1 MTVFL
6 VQTAWLVPL
15 YPLLASLLSFLWSP
29 GLISRT
35 GPRPCGYL
43 NLLFVSIAFVH
54 STLALVGLHSNAA
67 AGAEA
72 LYRPL
77 VFSWTWL
84 DTAGLRVGF
93 DGLITE
99 PALLAMTVIT
109 GLHVLTQI
117 YAIGYLEMDWG
128 WPRFFGSLSFF
139 EAGLCA
145 LVLTDSIFFSY
156 LLLELLTLGTY
167 LIVGTWYNQPL
178 VVKGARD
185 AFLTKR
191 IGDLILLAGL
201 VALLPLTGTW
211 NFHGLQAW
219 AADLLNNQRPLPP
232 GFTLVLLAL
241 VAGPMGKCAQIPLH
255 LWLDEAM
262 EGPLPSTVLRNSV
275 VVAGGAWV
283 LLRLEPLLEL
293 SPFVQAVLVVV
304 GGTTALVSSLIA
316 LAQIDVKRALSFLVS
331 SWLGLLFVAVGLGG
345 GAVADHLLLVYPLPM
360 ALLLMAVGAVVIS
373 NVTQDLTQLGG
384 LWSRRPLIG
393 LAFLTGAAGLMA
405 LPPFGG
411 FAALR
416 ELLALT
422 AASSSPVLL
431 GAVVL
436 ITNALISAGLVRVFG
451 QIWCGPTT
459 PFTVRSPE
467 VLWLMVLPTTVLM
480 GLVLHLPQLLVLN
493 GVFGL
498 DPLPG
503 WGPLALPL
511 LLSTLVGGGLSG
523 IFYLRPHPMVQLPA
537 TLGGLQDWL
546 AHDLQTERFYHRTVV
561 ALVVQL
567 ARLSAWSDRQLVDG
581 FSGATGH
588 AALQGARRLS
598 LTTSGR
604 SQAYALTLVLG
615 VLLMAAWLLA
625 RSPAVAPLATGAL

>member
-6 VQTAWLVPL
+6 LQAAWLIPA
-15 YPLLASLLSFLWSP
+15 YPLLAAVASLAWSP

-43 NLLFVSIAFVH
+43 NLLMVAVAFGH
-54 STLALVGLHSNAA
+54 SLVALTALHTNAR

-77 VFSWTWL
+77 SFGWTWL

-93 DGLITE
+93 DGLVTE
-99 PALLAMTVIT
+99 PALIAMAVIT
-109 GLHVLTQI
+109 GLHLLVQI

-145 LVLTDSIFFSY
+145 LVLTDSVFFSY
-156 LLLELLTLGTY
+156 VILELLTLGTY

-191 IGDLILLAGL
+191 IGDLILLAG
-201 VALLPLTGTW
+201 VIALLPMTGTW
-211 NFHGLQAW
+211 NFHGLQGW
-219 AADLLNNQRPLPP
+219 AADLTNNGTPLPM
-232 GFTLVLLAL
+232 GFQLILLAL
-241 VAGPMGKCAQIPLH
+241 IAGPMGKCAQIPLH

-262 EGPLPSTVLRNSV
+262 ESPLPSTVLRNSV
-275 VVAGGAWV
+275 VVVGGAWV

-304 GGTTALVSSLIA
+304 GGSTAVVASLIA
-316 LAQIDVKRALSFLVS
+316 LAQVDVKRALSFLVS

-345 GAVADHLLLVYPLPM
+345 TAVADHLLLVYPLPM
-360 ALLLMAVGAVVIS
+360 ALLLMAIGTIVIS

-384 LWSRRPLIG
+384 LWSKRPLIG
-393 LAFLTGAAGLMA
+393 IAFLVGAGGLMG
-405 LPPFGG
+405 LPPFAS

-422 AASSSPVLL
+422 AASGHPVLL
-431 GAVVL
+431 GGVVL
-436 ITNALISAGLVRVFG
+436 VTNALISAGLIRVFG
-451 QIWCGPTT
+451 QIWGGRPT
-459 PFTVRSPE
+459 PFTTRSPE
-467 VLWLMVLPTTVLM
+467 VLWLMVLPTMVLGGM
-480 GLVLHLPQLLVLN
+480 VLHLPMLLVAN
-493 GVFGL
+493 GVYSL
-498 DPLPG
+498 TPLAG
-503 WGPLALPL
+503 WGPLAWPL
-511 LLSTLVGGGLSG
+511 IASTLVGGSLSAA
-523 IFYLRPHPMVQLPA
+523 FYLRPHGLAQLPA
-537 TLGGLQDWL
+537 FLGGLQDWL
-546 AHDLQTERFYHRTVV
+546 AHDMQTERFYHRTVV
-561 ALVVQL
+561 ALVLAL
-567 ARLSAWSDRQLVDG
+567 ARFGAWSDSRLVDG
-581 FSGATGH
+581 FSGGTG
-588 AALQGARRLS
+588 AVALEGARRLS

-615 VLLMAAWLLA
+615 VLLMAAWLIAADLPPV
-625 RSPAVAPLATGAL
+625 STVLP